1 MDVKNYEAICSGI
14 RIRKKYESV
23 LRRLKLEKHL
33 PAVTRNDYKNNLNSR
48 LKKLLAQRVITSG
61 ATRGQWISG
70 YKASLVSMSSLPKPL
85 FLKVWSTDQ
94 QHKHHLRAYWK
105 GSVSGLIPGLLNQ
118 LCILMRL
125 LLNSYAHSVQFSCS
139 VVSNSATPWA
149 AARQT
154 SLSITNSWSL
164 FTFMPIELVKPSNHL
179 FLSSPS
185 SGFNLSLPQGLFQW
199 VSSSHQVAKVL
210 ELQLRHQSFQR
221 TFRVDFL

>member
-1 MDVKNYEAICSGI
+1 M
-14 RIRKKYESV
+14 
-23 LRRLKLEKHL
+23 
-33 PAVTRNDYKNNLNSR
+33 
-48 LKKLLAQRVITSG
+48 LAQRVITSG

-70 YKASLVSMSSLPKPL
+70 CKASLVSMSSLPKPL

-118 LCILMRL
+118 ICILMRF

-154 SLSITNSWSL
+154 ALSITNSWSL

-179 FLSSPS
+179 FLCHPPLLSSIFPCLRVFSNESALRIKWPKYWSFSFDVSPS
-185 SGFNLSLPQGLFQW
+185 KEHSGLISFRIDLFDLLTVQGTLKSL
-199 VSSSHQVAKVL
+199 
-210 ELQLRHQSFQR
+210 LQHHSLKAWILWHSAF
-221 TFRVDFL
+221 FMHIRV